1 MHQIIK
7 HFLPKAT
14 THIKYITP
22 NKIILEGRAKNM
34 GRICAFCG
42 APIPIESEQIYCS
55 KCLNRMA
62 MKMPVREIMISN
74 VITAG
79 GSTTALEGA
88 RKMVE
93 HKIGSLVITKDD
105 KPIGI
110 VTERDMI
117 QKVMSK
123 DIAPSSVRLKDVMSQ
138 PLVTIKP
145 DEGLSSVAQ
154 KMLKKNIRRLPV
166 VKNDKLVGII
176 TDADMISFASSVT
189 DTLTKLMETNFK
201 GHVHQLI
208 REEKKRK

>member
-1 MHQIIK
+1 
-7 HFLPKAT
+7 
-14 THIKYITP
+14 
-22 NKIILEGRAKNM
+22 
-34 GRICAFCG
+34 
-42 APIPIESEQIYCS
+42 
-55 KCLNRMA
+55 
-62 MKMPVREIMISN
+62 
-74 VITAG
+74 
-79 GSTTALEGA
+79 
-88 RKMVE
+88 
-93 HKIGSLVITKDD
+93 
-105 KPIGI
+105 

-166 VKNDKLVGII
+166 VENDKLVGII